1 MQLSAHGAILL
12 TFATFGAVVGS
23 HVGAL
28 PKLIATSGI
37 SPFAFGVVAAIGMI
51 SNIVAMSLGGLL
63 GGLLGRRIDHRSA
76 LLIALPCLGVAF
88 VYALL
93 VGSLLSFTLSF
104 VFMSFALGTIDL
116 FMNAEAS
123 VVEQSLGRP
132 VFNSYHGTVS
142 LGIAGFAIVGSL
154 VAVLLQPWFLAVL
167 VLPLLGLCWAAIYKI
182 IPPGIA
188 HHEDTANAAAPPLP
202 RRILTFVGLAAGFN
216 VACEGAA
223 ILWAGQLLSSIAP
236 ELAAISGLGVAF
248 YGLCGGT
255 VRMMGDGMRSRW
267 GDLRVMTVSLFIAIA
282 GFSVL
287 GLAPG
292 FWWSVA
298 AFACVGF
305 GLAVTFPCLFSLTGK
320 IAPQNRA
327 AAMGY
332 VAFIGGF
339 PRIIL
344 PYGLGLLAGQF
355 ALGAV
360 FSACAVVAL
369 VALIIITFSFA
380 KAEQWVAST

>member
-1 MQLSAHGAILL
+1 M
-12 TFATFGAVVGS
+12 
-23 HVGAL
+23 
-28 PKLIATSGI
+28 
-37 SPFAFGVVAAIGMI
+37 
-51 SNIVAMSLGGLL
+51 
-63 GGLLGRRIDHRSA
+63 
-76 LLIALPCLGVAF
+76 
-88 VYALL
+88 
-93 VGSLLSFTLSF
+93 
-104 VFMSFALGTIDL
+104 
-116 FMNAEAS
+116 
-123 VVEQSLGRP
+123 
-132 VFNSYHGTVS
+132 
-142 LGIAGFAIVGSL
+142 
-154 VAVLLQPWFLAVL
+154 
-167 VLPLLGLCWAAIYKI
+167 
-182 IPPGIA
+182 
-188 HHEDTANAAAPPLP
+188 P